1 MLRDEAV
8 NTVSNVTNKQTPR
21 QYTNLA
27 LFRHASTSGGSDEE
41 T

>member
-1 MLRDEAV
+1 MLLDEAV
-8 NTVSNVTNKQTPR
+8 NTVSMVTNNRTPR